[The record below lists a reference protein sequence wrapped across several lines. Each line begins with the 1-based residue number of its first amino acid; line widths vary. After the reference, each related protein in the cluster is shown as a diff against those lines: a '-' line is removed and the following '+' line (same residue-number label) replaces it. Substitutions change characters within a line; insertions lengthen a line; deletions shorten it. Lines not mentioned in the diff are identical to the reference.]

1 MTRIYRTRSAETWA
15 KARDDYLAGCSAE
28 TVCRRYDLGLAG
40 FRLRARR
47 YGWRRCDQVP
57 PPPGEADLALY
68 ADIDLEAQIKTAGL
82 RFIEALESG
91 KAVEARR
98 WRRLWIELSETHV
111 QIRELWTQDMTP
123 MERVAYLVKPPEEE
137 PETEEE
143 ARLLPLSPENEGATG
158 QE

>member
-1 MTRIYRTRSAETWA
+1 MTRLYRTRPAETWA
-15 KARDDYLAGCSAE
+15 KARDDYLAGSSAE
-28 TVCRRYDLGLAG
+28 TVCRRYDLGLAS

-57 PPPGEADLALY
+57 PPPGEADLTLY
-68 ADIDLEAQIKTAGL
+68 SDIDLEAQIKTAGL
-82 RFIEALESG
+82 RFIEALEGG

-111 QIRELWTQDMTP
+111 QIRELWTKEMTP
-123 MERVAYLVKPPEEE
+123 MERVAYLVTPPEEE

-143 ARLLPLSPENEGATG
+143 ARLLPMPPQDGPSPASE
-158 QE
+158 

>member
-123 MERVAYLVKPPEEE
+123 LDKVAYLVTPPEEE